1 MSGKQPVE
9 VLLRPAVEL
18 YTIAACAGAAFLC
31 LVAPWSLALSPSM
44 GVGSA
49 LAFGAYGAI
58 RYRDARVILRYRH
71 NIRRLPRYV
80 MTSKDVP
87 VSQQRLFVGRGFLWE
102 QKHTH
107 RLMQT
112 CRPEFRRYVEP
123 TPAYRLARR
132 LEERLEFA
140 PFPLSRLPALTGW
153 DVPFNPVR
161 PLPPVGGPPRLHG
174 TAPHEGGVRPP
185 PGERVGHSLVLGT
198 TRVGKTRLAELFVTQ
213 DIRRKNAAGEHEVVI
228 VIDPKGDADLLKRM
242 YVEARRAGRE
252 GEFYIFHLGWPEI
265 SGRYNA
271 VGRFGRISEVAT
283 RIAGQLSGEGN
294 SAAFREFAWRFA
306 NIIARALVELGQR
319 PDYMLIQRHVINIDA
334 LFIEYAQ
341 HFFAKNE
348 PKAWEVIVQIEA
360 KLNEKNIP
368 RNMIGREKRVVALE
382 QYLSQARNYDP
393 VLDGLRSAVRYDK
406 TYFDKIVASLLP
418 LLEKLT
424 SGKIAQLL
432 APNYSDLADPRP
444 IFDWMQV
451 IRKRAVVYVGLDAL
465 SDAEVAAAV
474 GNSMFSDLVSVA
486 GHIYKHGIDDGLPGA
501 TAGARVPINVHADE
515 FNELMGDE
523 FIPLINK
530 GGGAGL
536 QVTAYTQTLSDIEAR
551 IGNRAK
557 AGQVIGNF
565 NNLFMLRVRETATAE
580 LLTRQLPKVEVYT
593 TTIVSG
599 ATDSSDIRG
608 ATDFTSN
615 TQDRISMS
623 SVPMIE
629 PSHVV
634 GLPKGQCFALLQ
646 GGQLWKVRMPLPAP
660 DPDEVMPADLQ
671 QLAGYMRQSYSEATQ
686 WWEFTSSPA
695 LQDAASTAQR
705 EQNQRQGLIVGT
717 LTLPFRLLGVLIGSL
732 LFSIVVECVGMHLFW
747 KDQGW
752 RHSQQMLQYELG
764 PLSSHFTRSVVV
776 QEPGRTAH
784 ELVDTGYEW
793 VFVRSGL
800 LEHMSQAAERDRAP
814 SHGRPHNS
822 RSWISQVY
830 VWTESSLIAA
840 AFTTLTFLVRLLVLV
855 LTLPLILTAA
865 FVGLIDGLVRRDVRR
880 FGAGRESGF
889 IYHRAKASLM
899 PLAVLPW
906 VTYLALPISVHPLV
920 ILLPSAALLGMA
932 VSLTAGSF
940 KKYL

>member
-18 YTIAACAGAAFLC
+18 YTVAACAGAAFLS

-58 RYRDARVILRYRH
+58 RYRDARVILRYRR

-112 CRPEFRRYVEP
+112 YRPEFRRYVEP

-140 PFPLSRLPALTGW
+140 PFPLSGLSALTGW
-153 DVPFNPVR
+153 DVPFNPVQ
-161 PLPPVGGPPRLHG
+161 PLPPVGGLPRLHG
-174 TAPHEGGVRPP
+174 IEPDEVDVSLPL
-185 PGERVGHSLVLGT
+185 GERVGHSLVLGT

-213 DIRRKNAAGEHEVVI
+213 DIRRVNAAGEHEVVI

-242 YVEARRAGRE
+242 YVEAKRAGRE
-252 GEFYIFHLGWPEI
+252 GEFYVFHLGWPDI
-265 SGRYNA
+265 SARYNA

-283 RIAGQLSGEGN
+283 RVAGQLSGEGN
-294 SAAFREFAWRFA
+294 SAAFREFAWRFV

-341 HFFAKNE
+341 HYFAKTE

-444 IFDWMQV
+444 IFDWMQI
-451 IRKRAVVYVGLDAL
+451 IRKRAIVYVGLDAL

-501 TAGARVPINVHADE
+501 SAGARVPINVHADE

-615 TQDRISMS
+615 TC
-623 SVPMIE
+623 P
-629 PSHVV
+629 
-634 GLPKGQCFALLQ
+634 
-646 GGQLWKVRMPLPAP
+646 
-660 DPDEVMPADLQ
+660 
-671 QLAGYMRQSYSEATQ
+671 
-686 WWEFTSSPA
+686 
-695 LQDAASTAQR
+695 
-705 EQNQRQGLIVGT
+705 
-717 LTLPFRLLGVLIGSL
+717 RL
-732 LFSIVVECVGMHLFW
+732 CCH
-747 KDQGW
+747 
-752 RHSQQMLQYELG
+752 
-764 PLSSHFTRSVVV
+764 
-776 QEPGRTAH
+776 
-784 ELVDTGYEW
+784 
-793 VFVRSGL
+793 
-800 LEHMSQAAERDRAP
+800 
-814 SHGRPHNS
+814 
-822 RSWISQVY
+822 
-830 VWTESSLIAA
+830 
-840 AFTTLTFLVRLLVLV
+840 
-855 LTLPLILTAA
+855 
-865 FVGLIDGLVRRDVRR
+865 RRR
-880 FGAGRESGF
+880 
-889 IYHRAKASLM
+889 
-899 PLAVLPW
+899 
-906 VTYLALPISVHPLV
+906 
-920 ILLPSAALLGMA
+920 
-932 VSLTAGSF
+932 
-940 KKYL
+940 